1 MYICSYV
8 NIFIYFDNNY
18 LKKYNKDMNKAID
31 NIQRCVLDENCLNK
45 VSEFFRIMGDNTRL
59 NILIALSHRELCVSE
74 LVETLNI
81 SQSTIS
87 HQLKLLRTAN
97 LVKNRR
103 DGRTIY
109 YSLDDEHIANIVAMA
124 IEHANENKS

>member
-1 MYICSYV
+1 
-8 NIFIYFDNNY
+8 
-18 LKKYNKDMNKAID
+18 MNKAID

-109 YSLDDEHIANIVAMA
+109 YSLDDEHIANIVSMA